1 MAAITFGDRSR
12 QHTNELNKTVMLAK
26 AKDKLTR
33 DVANLE
39 ANVAMNKAGSTT
51 APKIKEI
58 AEARAAYQGSKA
70 QNEVKKALLKKYGDN
85 AEKPT
90 SDRHAEFMRD
100 LQIAEEQYLANYF
113 APIGS
118 NIPTLSTDGFK
129 IKK

>member
-1 MAAITFGDRSR
+1 
-12 QHTNELNKTVMLAK
+12 
-26 AKDKLTR
+26 
-33 DVANLE
+33 
-39 ANVAMNKAGSTT
+39 MNKAGSTT

-70 QNEVKKALLKKYGDN
+70 QKETIARLKKTYGDN
-85 AEKPT
+85 ADKDT
-90 SDRHAEFMRD
+90 SDRNAEFLRD
-100 LQIAEEQYLANYF
+100 LAIAEENYLARYF

>member
-1 MAAITFGDRSR
+1 
-12 QHTNELNKTVMLAK
+12 
-26 AKDKLTR
+26 
-33 DVANLE
+33 LE
-39 ANVAMNKAGSTT
+39 ANVAMNKAGSIT

-70 QNEVKKALLKKYGDN
+70 QNEVKKALLKKLGDN
-85 AEKPT
+85 ADKDT
-90 SDRHAEFMRD
+90 SPRHKEYLDGLR
-100 LQIAEEQYLANYF
+100 IAEEQYLANYF